1 MKKVIL
7 VIVVLALNICTVNS
21 QSQKN
26 DLKLTLSALPLF
38 GSSEGFESGING
50 IVVKPAI
57 GYFISNKTSIDINF
71 SYAALKDLKV
81 GSVDSYYNSYAF
93 VPTLRH
99 HFLNKQK
106 LRVFGEF
113 GFGLGTIKYDADDAS
128 LRNSQHRDLSGGI
141 SVLNIGLGANYFF
154 NQKIGLEIIIPY
166 ISSKNITS
174 NDADNLYSGIGL
186 TLGITYVLR

>member
-1 MKKVIL
+1 MKKNL
-7 VIVVLALNICTVNS
+7 VVTAVLVLSIFNGFS

-38 GSSEGFESGING
+38 GSSEGFKSGIIG

-57 GYFISNKTSIDINF
+57 GYFISNNTSIDINF
-71 SYAALKDLKV
+71 SYATLKDLKV

-113 GFGLGTIKYDADDAS
+113 GFGLGTIKYDADDDE
-128 LRNSQHRDLSGGI
+128 LRNSQHSDLSGGI
-141 SVLNIGLGANYFF
+141 SVLNIGVGANYFF
-154 NQKIGLEIIIPY
+154 NEKLGLEIIIPY
-166 ISSKNITS
+166 INSKNITS
-174 NDADNLYSGIGL
+174 NKADNLYSGVGP
-186 TLGITYVLR
+186 TLGLAYVLN